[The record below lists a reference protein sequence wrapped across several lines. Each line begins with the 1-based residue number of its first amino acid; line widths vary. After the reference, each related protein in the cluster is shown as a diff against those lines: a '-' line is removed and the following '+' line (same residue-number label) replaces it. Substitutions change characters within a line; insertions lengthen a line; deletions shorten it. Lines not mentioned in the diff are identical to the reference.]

1 MGITEKLQAL
11 FSSAA
16 VELSAA
22 TKEPEAAPEATPEV
36 AVNLATATLEDGQQ
50 IETTAEAFAP
60 GADVFVTNDQ
70 GEQIP
75 LPDATYTLEDGTK
88 FVVEGGVIQE
98 APEAVEAEAETKPE
112 ELAAEVVTRED
123 VRAMIQEAVTTLAK
137 EIGPMLE
144 ANQEAITQLSAQP
157 AAKVQR
163 VKAEKVQLS
172 RAELASMPLA
182 ERVQTMINQYS

>member
-22 TKEPEAAPEATPEV
+22 TKEPEAAPEKPEV
-36 AVNLATATLEDGQQ
+36 AVNLATATLQDGQQ

-70 GEQIP
+70 GEQIA
-75 LPDATYTLEDGTK
+75 LPDGTYTLEDGTA
-88 FVVEGGVIQE
+88 FVVENGVIME
-98 APEAVEAEAETKPE
+98 PVEAAQEQAPE
-112 ELAAEVVTRED
+112 ELAAEVLTRED

-137 EIGPMLE
+137 EIGPLLE

-163 VKAEKVQLS
+163 VKQEKVQLS

>member
-36 AVNLATATLEDGQQ
+36 AVSLATATLEDGQQ

-70 GEQIP
+70 GEQIA
-75 LPDATYTLEDGTK
+75 LPDGTYTLEDGTA
-88 FVVEGGVIQE
+88 FVVENGVIAEQAE
-98 APEAVEAEAETKPE
+98 VEAKEAPE
-112 ELAAEVVTRED
+112 ELAAEVLTRED

-163 VKAEKVQLS
+163 VKQEKVQLS